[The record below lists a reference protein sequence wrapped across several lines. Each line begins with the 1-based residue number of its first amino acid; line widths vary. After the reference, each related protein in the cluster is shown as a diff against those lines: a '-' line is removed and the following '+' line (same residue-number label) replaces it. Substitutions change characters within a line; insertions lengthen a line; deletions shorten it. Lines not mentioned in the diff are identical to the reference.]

1 MSKVKLSVAELRKL
15 KGVTQ
20 VELAE
25 YLGVSFQ
32 AVSKWENG
40 TSMPDI
46 EMLPLLSR
54 YFKVSVDEIL
64 GLKSL
69 KDKAYICRGTDKK
82 DFWDKKLDYLKDS
95 RNMLWND
102 DYLEFLIKR
111 VWKIHKPINIIDFGC
126 GYGYLGMKLLPLLPQ
141 GSSYTGVDIS
151 DSLIKE
157 GNQYFNNSGYKFRF
171 INKDLNSFD
180 IKDKYD
186 MAICQTLLRHLPN
199 PKEILEKMIDSTVEG
214 GIVVCVEVN
223 RMFENLGMYIKG
235 IEYNST
241 DTNNILHKLWETELY
256 EEGRDFSIGIKIPF
270 YMDELGLKNI
280 DVRLCDKVNFINPNS
295 DMYEKNLNALIS
307 ANNWNQS
314 ISINES
320 NKCIDFLMSR
330 GLSKSEAEVYIKE
343 KLDIQAYVM
352 KNKGEVSILNT
363 LCLIISYGLKEN

>member
-1 MSKVKLSVAELRKL
+1 MSKVKLSIGELRKI

-46 EMLPLLSR
+46 EMLPMLSK
-54 YFKVSVDEIL
+54 YFEVSVDEIL

-69 KDKAYICRGTDKK
+69 KDKAYICRGTDQK

-95 RNMLWND
+95 RNLLWND
-102 DYLEFLIKR
+102 DYFEFLIKK
-111 VWKIHKPINIIDFGC
+111 VWKIDKPINIIDFGC

-157 GNQYFNNSGYKFRF
+157 GNQYFNNSSYKFRF

-223 RMFENLGMYIKG
+223 RMFENSGMYIKG

-241 DTNNILHKLWETELY
+241 DTNNILHKLWETELH
-256 EEGRDFSIGIKIPF
+256 EEGRDFSIGIKMPF

-280 DVRLCDKVNFINPNS
+280 DVRLCDKVNFISPNS
-295 DMYEKNLNALIS
+295 DMYEKNINALIS
-307 ANNWNQS
+307 ANNWDRS

-330 GLSKSEAEVYIKE
+330 GLSKSEAEEYIKE

-352 KNKGEVSILNT
+352 KNKEDISILNT
-363 LCLIISYGLKEN
+363 LCLIISYGVKEN